1 MLSMNFKQF
10 SQCSCTWCG
19 KGYKTKINLDKH
31 TILCELIHKSS
42 KKRANKNNSDLNDYD
57 DIGDDLPSP
66 KKMYQMLLELGYKY
80 SKLEEKM
87 DEVNKFVIKKK
98 KKINVLEWLN
108 SNIVPSL
115 VFEGLIDQIKIID
128 SDIDFLLENNF
139 LETINVVLSRVLYL
153 ERDGDLESNLIPLFA
168 FVQKTNIFYAFVEGG
183 VWMELS
189 KDKLCLFLMRVQMKI
204 SKAFHEWKKQR
215 ATRIRDDEQFA
226 ILCDKTLIKIMGN
239 EFKQDSTF
247 GKMRAVMY
255 NKMKT
260 DMKAMVEYEFEF

>member
-19 KGYKTKINLDKH
+19 KGYKTKINLEKH
-31 TILCELIHKSS
+31 TVLCELIYKSS
-42 KKRANKNNSDLNDYD
+42 KKRGNKNTSDSNEYE

-108 SNIVPSL
+108 SNVTPSL
-115 VFEGLIDQIKIID
+115 VFENLIDKINIID
-128 SDIDFLLENNF
+128 SDIEFLLENSF
-139 LETINVVLSRVLYL
+139 LDTMNVVLSRFLYL
-153 ERDGDLESNLIPLFA
+153 ESDLESNAIPLFA
-168 FVQKTNIFYAFVEGG
+168 FVQKTNIFYAFIEGSVWVE
-183 VWMELS
+183 LP
-189 KDKLCLFLMRVQMKI
+189 KDKLCLFLMRIQMKI

-215 ATRIRDDEQFA
+215 ATRIRDEESFA

-247 GKMRAVMY
+247 GKMRASMY

>member
-1 MLSMNFKQF
+1 MLSMNSKQ
-10 SQCSCTWCG
+10 CCTWCG
-19 KGYKTKINLDKH
+19 KGYKTKINLEKH
-31 TILCELIHKSS
+31 AVLCELIYKSS
-42 KKRANKNNSDLNDYD
+42 KKRGTPDSNEYD
-57 DIGDDLPSP
+57 DICDDLPSP

-115 VFEGLIDQIKIID
+115 VFENLIDKIKIID

-139 LETINVVLSRVLYL
+139 LETINVVLSRFLYL
-153 ERDGDLESNLIPLFA
+153 ESDLESDFIPLFA

-183 VWMELS
+183 GWMELP

-215 ATRIRDDEQFA
+215 TTRIRDEESFA
-226 ILCDKTLIKIMGN
+226 ILCDKTVIKIMGN

-247 GKMRAVMY
+247 GKMRSYMY

>member
-10 SQCSCTWCG
+10 SQYSCTWCG
-19 KGYKTKINLDKH
+19 KCYKTKINMEKH
-31 TILCELIHKSS
+31 VTLCELIYKSN
-42 KKRANKNNSDLNDYD
+42 KKRANKNNDDYD
-57 DIGDDLPSP
+57 DICDDLPCP

-87 DEVNKFVIKKK
+87 DEVNKFVVKKK

-108 SNIVPSL
+108 SNVVPSL
-115 VFEGLIDQIKIID
+115 VFENLIDKIKIID

-139 LETINVVLSRVLYL
+139 LDTINVVLSRVLYL
-153 ERDGDLESNLIPLFA
+153 DNLENNFIPLFA
-168 FVQKTNIFYAFVEGG
+168 FVQKTNIFYAFIEGSDKGSSQWVE
-183 VWMELS
+183 LP

-204 SKAFHEWKKQR
+204 SKAFHEWKKLW
-215 ATRIRDDEQFA
+215 ATRIRDDESFA

>member
-1 MLSMNFKQF
+1 MLSMNSKQ
-10 SQCSCTWCG
+10 CCTWCG
-19 KGYKTKINLDKH
+19 KGYKTKINLEKH
-31 TILCELIHKSS
+31 AVLCELIYKSS
-42 KKRANKNNSDLNDYD
+42 KKRGTPDSNEYD
-57 DIGDDLPSP
+57 DICDDLPSP

-115 VFEGLIDQIKIID
+115 VFENLIDKIKIID

-139 LETINVVLSRVLYL
+139 LETINVVLSRFLYL
-153 ERDGDLESNLIPLFA
+153 ESDLESESNLIPLFA

-183 VWMELS
+183 GWMELP

-215 ATRIRDDEQFA
+215 STRIRDEESFA
-226 ILCDKTLIKIMGN
+226 ILCDKTVIKIMGN

-247 GKMRAVMY
+247 GKMRSYMY

>member
-1 MLSMNFKQF
+1 MLSMISKQF

-19 KGYKTKINLDKH
+19 KSYKTRINLEKH

-42 KKRANKNNSDLNDYD
+42 KKRANKNNDDYD
-57 DIGDDLPSP
+57 DVCDDLPSP

-80 SKLEEKM
+80 RKLEEKM
-87 DEVNKFVIKKK
+87 DEVNKFVVKKK

-108 SNIVPSL
+108 SNITPSL
-115 VFEGLIDQIKIID
+115 VFEKLIEQVIIID

-153 ERDGDLESNLIPLFA
+153 EREEESDFIPLFA
-168 FVQKTNIFYAFVEGG
+168 FVQKVNIFYAFVEGG
-183 VWMELS
+183 GWMELS

-215 ATRIRDDEQFA
+215 ANQIRDDESFA

>member
-1 MLSMNFKQF
+1 MNSKQ
-10 SQCSCTWCG
+10 CCTWCG
-19 KGYKTKINLDKH
+19 KGYKTKINLEKH
-31 TILCELIHKSS
+31 AVLCELIYKSS
-42 KKRANKNNSDLNDYD
+42 KKRGTPDSNEYD
-57 DIGDDLPSP
+57 DICDDLPSP

-115 VFEGLIDQIKIID
+115 VFENLIDKIKIID

-139 LETINVVLSRVLYL
+139 LETINVVLSRFLYL
-153 ERDGDLESNLIPLFA
+153 ESDLESESNLIPLFA

-183 VWMELS
+183 GWMELP

-215 ATRIRDDEQFA
+215 ATRIRDEESFA
-226 ILCDKTLIKIMGN
+226 ILCDKTVIKIMGN

-247 GKMRAVMY
+247 GKMRSYMY

-260 DMKAMVEYEFEF
+260 DMKAIVEYEFEF

>member
-1 MLSMNFKQF
+1 MNFKQF

-19 KGYKTKINLDKH
+19 KAYKTKINLEKH

-42 KKRANKNNSDLNDYD
+42 KKRANKNNSDLNDND
-57 DIGDDLPSP
+57 DICDDLPSP

-87 DEVNKFVIKKK
+87 DEVNKFVVKKK

-108 SNIVPSL
+108 SNVIPSL
-115 VFEGLIDQIKIID
+115 VFENLIDKIKIID

-139 LETINVVLSRVLYL
+139 LDTINAVLSRVLYL
-153 ERDGDLESNLIPLFA
+153 EREDDLENNLIPLFA

-204 SKAFHEWKKQR
+204 SKAFHEWKKER
-215 ATRIRDDEQFA
+215 ATQIRDDESFA
-226 ILCDKTLIKIMGN
+226 ILCDKTLIKIMSN

>member
-1 MLSMNFKQF
+1 MLSMNSKQ
-10 SQCSCTWCG
+10 CCCTWCG
-19 KGYKTKINLDKH
+19 KGYKTRVNLDKH
-31 TILCELIHKSS
+31 VILCELIYKSS
-42 KKRANKNNSDLNDYD
+42 KKRGTPDSNEYD
-57 DIGDDLPSP
+57 DICDDLPSP

-115 VFEGLIDQIKIID
+115 VFENLIDKIKIID

-139 LETINVVLSRVLYL
+139 LETINVVLSRFLYL
-153 ERDGDLESNLIPLFA
+153 ESDLESDFIPLFA

-183 VWMELS
+183 GWMELP

-215 ATRIRDDEQFA
+215 VIRIRDDESFA

-239 EFKQDSTF
+239 EFKQDLTF

-260 DMKAMVEYEFEF
+260 DMKAMIEYEFEF

>member
-1 MLSMNFKQF
+1 LE
-10 SQCSCTWCG
+10 
-19 KGYKTKINLDKH
+19 KH
-31 TILCELIHKSS
+31 TILCELIYKSN
-42 KKRANKNNSDLNDYD
+42 KKRPNNTNSDDCV
-57 DIGDDLPSP
+57 DICDDLPSP

-108 SNIVPSL
+108 SNVTPSL
-115 VFEGLIDQIKIID
+115 VFENLIDQIKIID

-139 LETINVVLSRVLYL
+139 LETINLVLSRVLYL
-153 ERDGDLESNLIPLFA
+153 EREEEENDFIPLFA
-168 FVQKTNIFYAFVEGG
+168 FVQKTNIFYAFVEGTG
-183 VWMELS
+183 WTELP

-215 ATRIRDDEQFA
+215 STRIRDDESFA

-247 GKMRAVMY
+247 GKMRTSMY

>member
-19 KGYKTKINLDKH
+19 KGYKTKINLEKH

-42 KKRANKNNSDLNDYD
+42 KKRPNNTNSDDYD
-57 DIGDDLPSP
+57 DICDDLPSP

-115 VFEGLIDQIKIID
+115 VFENLIDKIKIID
-128 SDIDFLLENNF
+128 SDIEFLLENNF
-139 LETINVVLSRVLYL
+139 LETINVVLSRFLYL
-153 ERDGDLESNLIPLFA
+153 ENDLENNLIPLFA
-168 FVQKTNIFYAFVEGG
+168 FVQKTNIFYAFVEGS
-183 VWMELS
+183 VWMELP

-215 ATRIRDDEQFA
+215 TTRIRDDESFA

-239 EFKQDSTF
+239 EFNQDSTF
-247 GKMRAVMY
+247 GKMRSVIY

>member
-1 MLSMNFKQF
+1 MLSMNSKQ
-10 SQCSCTWCG
+10 CCTWCG
-19 KGYKTKINLDKH
+19 KGYKTKINLEKH
-31 TILCELIHKSS
+31 AVLCELIYKSS
-42 KKRANKNNSDLNDYD
+42 KKRGTPDSNEYD
-57 DIGDDLPSP
+57 DICDDLPSP

-115 VFEGLIDQIKIID
+115 VFENLIDKIKIID

-139 LETINVVLSRVLYL
+139 LETINVVLSRFLYL
-153 ERDGDLESNLIPLFA
+153 ESDLESESNLIPLFA

-183 VWMELS
+183 GWMELP

-215 ATRIRDDEQFA
+215 ATRIRDEESFA
-226 ILCDKTLIKIMGN
+226 ILCDKTVIKIMGN

-247 GKMRAVMY
+247 GKMRSYMY

-260 DMKAMVEYEFEF
+260 DMKAIVEYEFEF

>member
-10 SQCSCTWCG
+10 SQCSCIWCG
-19 KGYKTKINLDKH
+19 KGYKTKINLEKH

-42 KKRANKNNSDLNDYD
+42 KKRANKNNSDLNDFD
-57 DIGDDLPSP
+57 DVGDDLPSP

-87 DEVNKFVIKKK
+87 DEVNKFVVKKK

-108 SNIVPSL
+108 SNIVTSL
-115 VFEGLIDQIKIID
+115 VFENLIEQIKIID

-139 LETINVVLSRVLYL
+139 LDTINVVLSRFLYL
-153 ERDGDLESNLIPLFA
+153 ESDLENNLIPLFA

-204 SKAFHEWKKQR
+204 SKAFHEWKKLR
-215 ATRIRDDEQFA
+215 ATRIRDDESFA

>member
-19 KGYKTKINLDKH
+19 KAYKNKINLEKH

-42 KKRANKNNSDLNDYD
+42 KKRSNKNNDDFD
-57 DIGDDLPSP
+57 DICDDLPSP

-87 DEVNKFVIKKK
+87 DEVNKFVVKKK

-108 SNIVPSL
+108 SNVTPSL
-115 VFEGLIDQIKIID
+115 VFENLIEQIKIID
-128 SDIDFLLENNF
+128 TDIEFLLENNF
-139 LETINVVLSRVLYL
+139 LDTINLVLTRFLYL
-153 ERDGDLESNLIPLFA
+153 EKEEESESNLIPLFA

-183 VWMELS
+183 GWIELP

-215 ATRIRDDEQFA
+215 ATQIRDDESFA
-226 ILCDKTLIKIMGN
+226 ILCDKTLIKIMSN
-239 EFKQDSTF
+239 EFNQDSTF

>member
-1 MLSMNFKQF
+1 
-10 SQCSCTWCG
+10 
-19 KGYKTKINLDKH
+19 
-31 TILCELIHKSS
+31 
-42 KKRANKNNSDLNDYD
+42 
-57 DIGDDLPSP
+57 
-66 KKMYQMLLELGYKY
+66 
-80 SKLEEKM
+80 LEEKM
-87 DEVNKFVIKKK
+87 DEVNKFVVKKK

-108 SNIVPSL
+108 SNVIPSL
-115 VFEGLIDQIKIID
+115 VFENLIDKIKIID

-139 LETINVVLSRVLYL
+139 LDTINAVLSRVLYL
-153 ERDGDLESNLIPLFA
+153 EREDDLENNLIPLFA

-204 SKAFHEWKKQR
+204 SKAFHEWKKER
-215 ATRIRDDEQFA
+215 ATQIRDDESFA
-226 ILCDKTLIKIMGN
+226 ILCDKTLIKIMSN

>member
-19 KGYKTKINLDKH
+19 KGYKTKINLEKH

-42 KKRANKNNSDLNDYD
+42 KKRANTNSDDYH
-57 DIGDDLPSP
+57 DICDDLPSP

-80 SKLEEKM
+80 SKLEEKL

-115 VFEGLIDQIKIID
+115 VFENLIDKIKIID
-128 SDIDFLLENNF
+128 SDIEFLLENNF
-139 LETINVVLSRVLYL
+139 LETINVVLSRFLYL
-153 ERDGDLESNLIPLFA
+153 ENDLENNLIPLFA
-168 FVQKTNIFYAFVEGG
+168 FVQKTNIFYAFVEGSQW
-183 VWMELS
+183 VELP

-215 ATRIRDDEQFA
+215 ATRIRDEESFA

>member
-1 MLSMNFKQF
+1 MLSMISKQF

-19 KGYKTKINLDKH
+19 KGYKTKINLEKH

-42 KKRANKNNSDLNDYD
+42 KKRANKNNSELNDYD
-57 DIGDDLPSP
+57 DICNDLPSP

-87 DEVNKFVIKKK
+87 DEVNKFVVKKK

-108 SNIVPSL
+108 SNVIPSL
-115 VFEGLIDQIKIID
+115 VFENLIDKIKIID

-139 LETINVVLSRVLYL
+139 LDTINAVLSRVLYL
-153 ERDGDLESNLIPLFA
+153 EREDDLENNLIPLFA

-183 VWMELS
+183 GWIELP

-215 ATRIRDDEQFA
+215 ATQIRDDETFA
-226 ILCDKTLIKIMGN
+226 ILCDKTLIKIMSN
-239 EFKQDSTF
+239 EFNQDSTF
-247 GKMRAVMY
+247 GKMRAVIY

>member
-1 MLSMNFKQF
+1 MLSTISKQF

-19 KGYKTKINLDKH
+19 KGYKTRINLEKH

-42 KKRANKNNSDLNDYD
+42 KKRANKNNDDYD
-57 DIGDDLPSP
+57 DICDDLPSP

-115 VFEGLIDQIKIID
+115 VFENLIDKIKIID

-139 LETINVVLSRVLYL
+139 LETINVVLSRFLYL
-153 ERDGDLESNLIPLFA
+153 ESDLESDFIPLFA

-183 VWMELS
+183 GWMELP

-215 ATRIRDDEQFA
+215 TTRIRDEESFA
-226 ILCDKTLIKIMGN
+226 ILCDKTVIKIIGN

-247 GKMRAVMY
+247 GKMRSYMY

>member
-1 MLSMNFKQF
+1 MNFKQF
-10 SQCSCTWCG
+10 SQCSCIWCG
-19 KGYKTKINLDKH
+19 KGYKTKINLEKH

-42 KKRANKNNSDLNDYD
+42 KKRANKNNSDLNDFD
-57 DIGDDLPSP
+57 DVGDDLPSP

-87 DEVNKFVIKKK
+87 DEVNKFVVKKK

-115 VFEGLIDQIKIID
+115 VFENLIEQIKIID

-139 LETINVVLSRVLYL
+139 LDTINVVLSRFLYL
-153 ERDGDLESNLIPLFA
+153 ESDLENNLIPLFA

-204 SKAFHEWKKQR
+204 SKAFHEWKKLR
-215 ATRIRDDEQFA
+215 ATRIRDDESFA

>member
-1 MLSMNFKQF
+1 MNFKQF

-42 KKRANKNNSDLNDYD
+42 KKRANKNNSDLNDND
-57 DIGDDLPSP
+57 DICDDLPSP

-87 DEVNKFVIKKK
+87 DEVNKFVVKKK

-108 SNIVPSL
+108 SNVIPSL
-115 VFEGLIDQIKIID
+115 VFENLIDKIKIID

-139 LETINVVLSRVLYL
+139 LDTINAVLSRVLYL
-153 ERDGDLESNLIPLFA
+153 EREDDLENNLIPLFA

-204 SKAFHEWKKQR
+204 SKAFHEWKKER
-215 ATRIRDDEQFA
+215 ATQIRDDESFA
-226 ILCDKTLIKIMGN
+226 ILCDKTLIKIMSN

>member
-1 MLSMNFKQF
+1 MLSNNSKQF
-10 SQCSCTWCG
+10 SQCCCTWCG
-19 KGYKTKINLDKH
+19 KGYKTKVNLEKH
-31 TILCELIHKSS
+31 AVLCELIYKSS
-42 KKRANKNNSDLNDYD
+42 KKRSNKNNDDLNEYSELC
-57 DIGDDLPSP
+57 DDLPSP

-87 DEVNKFVIKKK
+87 NEVNKFVIKKK

-108 SNIVPSL
+108 SNVTPSL
-115 VFEGLIDQIKIID
+115 VFENLIDKIKIID
-128 SDIDFLLENNF
+128 SDIEFLLENNF
-139 LETINVVLSRVLYL
+139 LETIDLVLSRVLYF
-153 ERDGDLESNLIPLFA
+153 RESESDFVPLFA

-183 VWMELS
+183 MWIELP

-204 SKAFHEWKKQR
+204 SKAFYEWKKLR
-215 ATRIRDDEQFA
+215 ATKIRDDESFA

>member
-1 MLSMNFKQF
+1 MNFKQF
-10 SQCSCTWCG
+10 SQCSCAWCG

-31 TILCELIHKSS
+31 TILCELIYKSS
-42 KKRANKNNSDLNDYD
+42 KKRANKNNYDLNDFD
-57 DIGDDLPSP
+57 DIDDDLPSP

-108 SNIVPSL
+108 SNVTPSL
-115 VFEGLIDQIKIID
+115 VFENLIEQIKIID
-128 SDIDFLLENNF
+128 SDIEFLLENNF
-139 LETINVVLSRVLYL
+139 LDTINVVLSRVLYL
-153 ERDGDLESNLIPLFA
+153 EREGDLENNFIPLFA

-183 VWMELS
+183 GWMELP

-215 ATRIRDDEQFA
+215 ATRIRDDESFA

-247 GKMRAVMY
+247 GKMRNVIY

>member
-1 MLSMNFKQF
+1 
-10 SQCSCTWCG
+10 
-19 KGYKTKINLDKH
+19 
-31 TILCELIHKSS
+31 
-42 KKRANKNNSDLNDYD
+42 
-57 DIGDDLPSP
+57 
-66 KKMYQMLLELGYKY
+66 MYQMLLELGYKY

-87 DEVNKFVIKKK
+87 DEVNKFVVKKK

-108 SNIVPSL
+108 SNVTPSL
-115 VFEGLIDQIKIID
+115 VFENLIEQIKIID
-128 SDIDFLLENNF
+128 SDIEFLLENNF

-153 ERDGDLESNLIPLFA
+153 ENDLESNLIPLFA
-168 FVQKTNIFYAFVEGG
+168 FVQKTNIFYAFVEGCG
-183 VWMELS
+183 WIELS

-204 SKAFHEWKKQR
+204 SKAFHDWKKER
-215 ATRIRDDEQFA
+215 AIRIRDDESFA

-247 GKMRAVMY
+247 GKMRASMY